1 MANHGGP
8 MRLAWAIIGFFMLV
22 AGPVA
27 AAMPDPPPPDDFAA
41 RQYIDG
47 SGCVFLH
54 DDDGW
59 QARRDRDGAQVCGFP
74 PTLSQ
79 RGLAP
84 PPGIAE
90 RLAVRIAEGPAMEP
104 QPEPEPEPEPHPALR
119 SALEQDLQALIFQ
132 QDGMRA
138 AMMGMHDRNL
148 CGLLGYQPAP
158 DGIAVLGQDV
168 TYGRCAGMIATV
180 PGHVVTPGAR
190 HRAEPPVADPP
201 GDSTPLEDTDPAEP
215 ALAQPA
221 AAEPATAKADVA
233 EFAEAEPV
241 ATQPAPPM
249 AQAPPAPARRS
260 APQAAERVE
269 MIPAHARYIR
279 IGRYPDRA
287 AALPLAH
294 ELVSRGY
301 AAGLAPAP
309 DQPEARLLLVGP
321 FGTRA
326 ALVRA
331 LNELRAD
338 GHADAVAY

>member
-1 MANHGGP
+1 MANHGGA
-8 MRLAWAIIGFFMLV
+8 MRLAAAIIGFFMLV

-27 AAMPDPPPPDDFAA
+27 AAMPDPPPPEGFAA
-41 RQYIDG
+41 GQYIDG
-47 SGCVFLH
+47 SGCVFLR
-54 DDDGW
+54 DNDGW
-59 QARRDRDGAQVCGFP
+59 QARRDRDGAQICGFP

-79 RGLAP
+79 RGLAQ

-90 RLAVRIAEGPAMEP
+90 RLAARIAEGPDVEADP
-104 QPEPEPEPEPHPALR
+104 DPEPYPALR
-119 SALEQDLQALIFQ
+119 SPLEQDLQALIFQ

-148 CGLLGYQPAP
+148 CGLLGYSPAP

-190 HRAEPPVADPP
+190 HRAVPSAGSP
-201 GDSTPLEDTDPAEP
+201 GDSTPIEEADPAEA

-221 AAEPATAKADVA
+221 PAAEPTAAEPDVA
-233 EFAEAEPV
+233 EPAKAEPV
-241 ATQPAPPM
+241 PAPPLAQAQPAPAM
-249 AQAPPAPARRS
+249 RS
-260 APQAAERVE
+260 APQASERVE

-301 AAGLAPAP
+301 AAGLARAP
-309 DQPEARLLLVGP
+309 DQPQAMLLLVGP

>member
-1 MANHGGP
+1 MANHGGA
-8 MRLAWAIIGFFMLV
+8 MRLAGAMIGFFMLV

-27 AAMPDPPPPDDFAA
+27 AAMPDPPPPEGFAA

-47 SGCVFLH
+47 SGCVFLR
-54 DDDGW
+54 DDGGW
-59 QARRDRDGAQVCGFP
+59 QARRDREGAQICGFP

-79 RGLAP
+79 RGLAQ

-90 RLAVRIAEGPAMEP
+90 RLAERVAEGPDVA
-104 QPEPEPEPEPHPALR
+104 PEPETQPHPALR

-132 QDGMRA
+132 QDAMRA
-138 AMMGMHDRNL
+138 AMMGMHDPNL
-148 CGLLGYQPAP
+148 CGLLGYRPAP

-180 PGHVVTPGAR
+180 PGYVVTPGAR
-190 HRAEPPVADPP
+190 HRAAPPAADPP
-201 GDSTPLEDTDPAEP
+201 GDSTPMEDADPAGP
-215 ALAQPA
+215 APAQPA
-221 AAEPATAKADVA
+221 AAEPA
-233 EFAEAEPV
+233 
-241 ATQPAPPM
+241 PPL
-249 AQAPPAPARRS
+249 AQAPPAPAGRP
-260 APQAAERVE
+260 APQAADRVE
-269 MIPAHARYIR
+269 MIPAHARYIS
-279 IGRYPDRA
+279 IGRYPDRS

-301 AAGLAPAP
+301 AAGLAPVP

-338 GHADAVAY
+338 GHANAVAY